1 MNIKDIFKENKVR
14 FSIICISI
22 IIEILCATGVTYLMT
37 PAFNYIKQN
46 NLQAFLVFVILSA
59 SFQFLDTVLRA
70 VNVVLYNQQ
79 IQDCFHKIRNNIS
92 KHFIDTNEK
101 NIAEIQNDLNS
112 NMEQLNSK
120 YATPL
125 LVLIRRAL
133 TIVFS
138 IGILITFH
146 WSLVVLTLILSIIG
160 LYVPKAFENLTSAA
174 TFTVT
179 QKNKNLFDTIEKWA
193 RGLDE
198 LRRYGSFNRYEDAI
212 KKSTLSLK
220 NATIEDCFWGNMATA
235 VTSFISLIGIVLL
248 LVLSMY
254 LYATGKIVFGA
265 VITSGIL
272 ANQIMSAITYIAESL
287 NEIKSSRKIRQKIN
301 KLQQPLNIQKIRKLS
316 DNIIDQIK
324 ISKLQVSFNNGRNIK
339 YPDILINKG
348 DKVLLTGNSGTGKT
362 TLFKVLLNQITPKEG
377 KVIYKDT
384 TGKIFEPNPE
394 EIGYIAQDN
403 ILFPDTIENNITMF
417 KTSLDKKV
425 NKIIEKVKLVADVDK
440 FPDGV
445 KTIVDLDKE
454 NLSGGQKQKVIL
466 ARAEIHDSQ
475 LLLIDEGTSAIDS
488 GATKRI
494 IKELLKSDQT
504 IIMIAHNFSKDLISL
519 FDKRINLN
527 EGAN

>member
-1 MNIKDIFKENKVR
+1 MFRSN
-14 FSIICISI
+14 S
-22 IIEILCATGVTYLMT
+22 
-37 PAFNYIKQN
+37 IKQN

-235 VTSFISLIGIVLL
+235 VTSFISLIKLNVDLTNMI
-248 LVLSMY
+248 
-254 LYATGKIVFGA
+254 AKISF
-265 VITSGIL
+265 
-272 ANQIMSAITYIAESL
+272 
-287 NEIKSSRKIRQKIN
+287 
-301 KLQQPLNIQKIRKLS
+301 
-316 DNIIDQIK
+316 IDQ
-324 ISKLQVSFNNGRNIK
+324 S
-339 YPDILINKG
+339 
-348 DKVLLTGNSGTGKT
+348 
-362 TLFKVLLNQITPKEG
+362 
-377 KVIYKDT
+377 
-384 TGKIFEPNPE
+384 
-394 EIGYIAQDN
+394 
-403 ILFPDTIENNITMF
+403 
-417 KTSLDKKV
+417 V
-425 NKIIEKVKLVADVDK
+425 NFLR
-440 FPDGV
+440 
-445 KTIVDLDKE
+445 L
-454 NLSGGQKQKVIL
+454 
-466 ARAEIHDSQ
+466 
-475 LLLIDEGTSAIDS
+475 
-488 GATKRI
+488 
-494 IKELLKSDQT
+494 
-504 IIMIAHNFSKDLISL
+504 
-519 FDKRINLN
+519 
-527 EGAN
+527 